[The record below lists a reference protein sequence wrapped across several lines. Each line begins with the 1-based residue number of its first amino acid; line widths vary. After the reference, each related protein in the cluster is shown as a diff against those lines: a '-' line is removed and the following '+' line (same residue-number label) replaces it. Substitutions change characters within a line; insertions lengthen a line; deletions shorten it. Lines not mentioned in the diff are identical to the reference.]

1 MPSTTK
7 KGFDHNFWPLF
18 KMVKL
23 FQLVLLEPV
32 VHFSCALIHPVS
44 LLTHWKKT
52 KSNSSKPKTK
62 EKSFQTLTW
71 VSFPFHHWPF
81 STRPLLHAAF
91 GFGPSILVLSVLA
104 LLRSFWQMKLIAL
117 KLKEVLL
124 LRQPASRRRAL
135 LKCWSCLRKRGVRF
149 WAHSHSHEAEELD
162 FIRKK
167 IHIGVAFKNSID
179 MDFVYFFYSH
189 PLIWRVYL

>member
-1 MPSTTK
+1 MSSTTK

-71 VSFPFHHWPF
+71 VSFPFHRWLF

-91 GFGPSILVLSVLA
+91 GFGPSVPVLFVLA

-124 LRQPASRRRAL
+124 LLPRQPASRQRAL
-135 LKCWSCLRKRGVRF
+135 LKCWSCLKKRGVRF
-149 WAHSHSHEAEELD
+149 RAHSHEAEESD

-167 IHIGVAFKNSID
+167 VHIGVKV
-179 MDFVYFFYSH
+179 FVLF
-189 PLIWRVYL
+189 IN